1 MLGCLIKIP
10 VGGIM
15 YNDLFKELGVQ
26 IEALRIQC
34 EQQDIAYKTQ
44 ISTLEVAISQQTIQV
59 KKLEEEVKDLGQVKS
74 YLLDERDSLFN
85 ALIVLDPT
93 YVPDSVP
100 LDVQG
105 GTPLH
110 NPDILQCEVCE
121 PEPHPYTHPIRDIPE
136 SGKVRVKNG

>member
-1 MLGCLIKIP
+1 
-10 VGGIM
+10 M
-15 YNDLFKELGVQ
+15 YNALFKELGVQ

-110 NPDILQCEVCE
+110 NSDTLECEICS
-121 PEPHPYTHPIRDIPE
+121 DD
-136 SGKVRVKNG
+136 VKKLGG